1 MYVRH
6 RPLSAE
12 LDERERHH
20 GDMLPLLAAEVL
32 VGLPVSDWFAKGS
45 GVRRAPYGPLLSA
58 AAYLHVGREASPHN
72 FQLTLAL
79 VQCHAALGSVHE
91 ATRLYHAL
99 GVKHIQQDSLSHLIL
114 PPLLRCGALE
124 QAATVLNPAQRFAKD
139 GLRDMPDSLQLAF
152 SSDNYVEALEFVQF
166 EGHLEASWWRR
177 LVVVAAIVHQ
187 LPLRL
192 RTAPSQPQPPADA
205 LQTALDATTALDG
218 DVSAAALAALP
229 DTLDTTVHESHL
241 PSENAKAVAWMR
253 DVWLARR
260 VLLLRAVRA
269 CLGGDDD
276 ALAAAETALR
286 EACGAPPAAE
296 AAAGGRRRRDGEAEA
311 GEEEEDWA
319 SVLSIVRVAVLFAQ
333 PAETAAPAAIAAEAD
348 ALGTLLAGECARLR
362 KRFGAEGGYA
372 PAALVALAQTA
383 LLALPL
389 LCALM
394 PRWATLAKASS
405 RKKKKGDAAAAA
417 PHDGADPKAA
427 LRDVGGA
434 RGRRRRR
441 AVRRPQGRRAALGAD
456 GDRRERRV
464 EPAARRRPRPTTPRR
479 RAPPSSPARR
489 RQRRRASETRAR
501 RSTAWRRR

>member
-1 MYVRH
+1 MSDTTATCCRCS
-6 RPLSAE
+6 RPRSSSACRSPTGLQREAACGARLS
-12 LDERERHH
+12 
-20 GDMLPLLAAEVL
+20 
-32 VGLPVSDWFAKGS
+32 
-45 GVRRAPYGPLLSA
+45 GPLLSA

-241 PSENAKAVAWMR
+241 PSENGKAVAWMR
-253 DVWLARR
+253 DVARPPR
-260 VLLLRAVRA
+260 PPPPRRARLPRRRRRRA
-269 CLGGDDD
+269 CGGGVRV
-276 ALAAAETALR
+276 A
-286 EACGAPPAAE
+286 EACGAPAAAE
-296 AAAGGRRRRDGEAEA
+296 AAAPPAGGDGDGEAEA

-348 ALGTLLAGECARLR
+348 ALGTLLAGECARLPALR
-362 KRFGAEGGYA
+362 RRGWVRAGGARGARADGVARAAAAVRADAAVGDAREGV
-372 PAALVALAQTA
+372 VA
-383 LLALPL
+383 
-389 LCALM
+389 
-394 PRWATLAKASS
+394 
-405 RKKKKGDAAAAA
+405 KKKKGDDAAAA
-417 PHDGADPKAA
+417 PADGADPKAA
-427 LRDVGGA
+427 RCGGA
-434 RGRRRRR
+434 RRRRGRR

-456 GDRRERRV
+456 DRRERRV
-464 EPAARRRPRPTTPRR
+464 EPAARRRRARR
-479 RAPPSSPARR
+479 RREGAPPSSTARR
-489 RQRRRASETRAR
+489 RQRRRAEDASATLDGVA
-501 RSTAWRRR
+501 AALKKLAK